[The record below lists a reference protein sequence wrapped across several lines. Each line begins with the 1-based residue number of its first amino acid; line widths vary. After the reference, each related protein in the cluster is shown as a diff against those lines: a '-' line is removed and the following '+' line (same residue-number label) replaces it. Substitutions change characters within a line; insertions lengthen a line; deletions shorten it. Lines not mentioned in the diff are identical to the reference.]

1 MSDIEITYYKG
12 FSVQAL
18 IYKYVPRTGRARERL
33 YDVSVRIGRKGESTI
48 ASPVFKFP
56 LTEPFMNLGDAR
68 RAGVAYAHKIIN
80 GDVPGSS
87 LEALTTGPET

>member
-18 IYKYVPRTGRARERL
+18 IYKYIPRSGRARERL
-33 YDVSVRIGRKGESTI
+33 YDVSVRIGRQGDSAIT
-48 ASPVFKFP
+48 SPVFKYP
-56 LTEPFMNLGDAR
+56 LLEPFMNLGDAR

-87 LEALTTGPET
+87 MEAPNTGPEA